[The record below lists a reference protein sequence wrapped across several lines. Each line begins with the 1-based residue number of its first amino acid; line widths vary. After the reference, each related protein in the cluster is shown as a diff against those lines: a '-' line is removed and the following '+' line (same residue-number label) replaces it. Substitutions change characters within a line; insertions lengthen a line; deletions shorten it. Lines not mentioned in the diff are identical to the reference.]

1 MGIVSEY
8 QGHAA
13 DYQTAKR
20 QPWRT
25 YLEQPSAL
33 ALLGDLSGQSV
44 IDLGCGEGHYSRL
57 LNQLGAA
64 QVLGI
69 DLSADMVELARSQ
82 ERSHPVGIIYRVGDA
97 ADLMLEQA
105 VDLVFAGY
113 LFNHARDR
121 EGLRAQFRTV
131 GSLLRPGGR
140 LVALNNNPDDAPSNF
155 GVGRP
160 YGYIKSID
168 GPLVEG
174 AAIHYSFA
182 LEDGGVFELTDY
194 YISRQVMQMLMEDC
208 GLQQVRWPRPVLDP
222 DGVEALGADYWTAIM
237 SSPPFCLI
245 EATRA

>member
-1 MGIVSEY
+1 VSDY

-64 QVLGI
+64 EVLGI
-69 DLSADMVELARSQ
+69 DLSGDMVELARSQ
-82 ERSHPVGIIYRVGDA
+82 ERSHPVGIHYQVGDA
-97 ADLMLEQA
+97 ADLVLEQP

-113 LFNHARDR
+113 LFNHARNR
-121 EGLRAQFRTV
+121 EELRAQFRTV
-131 GSLLRPGGR
+131 SSLLRPGGR
-140 LVALNNNPDDAPSNF
+140 LVALNNNPDDHPSNF
-155 GVGRP
+155 KAGRP
-160 YGYIKSID
+160 YGYSKSID

-174 AAIHYSFA
+174 AAIHYRFV

-194 YISRQVMQMLMEDC
+194 YISREVMQMLMEDC
-208 GLQQVRWPRPVLDP
+208 GLQQVRWPQPILAEK
-222 DGVEALGADYWTAIM
+222 GVEALGADYWTAIM
-237 SSPPFCLI
+237 ATPPFCLI
-245 EATRA
+245 EAIRA